1 MANFKKK
8 SDKDVVETLIEEVEV
23 EKEEPVE
30 ILLDE
35 KDEVPPVEDIT
46 VEKPVDNKPSKKYTV
61 KVKQYT
67 RVFIGQ
73 WFTFEPNK
81 VYRVDENVKSK
92 LQNAGLLLPL

>member
-8 SDKDVVETLIEEVEV
+8 TDKDVVEDLMEEVKQEQPEIV
-23 EKEEPVE
+23 LDDNDEIEPEES
-30 ILLDE
+30 
-35 KDEVPPVEDIT
+35 IT
-46 VEKPVDNKPSKKYTV
+46 VEKPVDNKPTKKYTI

-73 WFTFEPNK
+73 WYTFELK
-81 VYRVDENVKSK
+81 RVYRVDENVKSK

>member
-8 SDKDVVETLIEEVEV
+8 SDKDVVENLMGDVKQEQPEIVLDDKDEIES
-23 EKEEPVE
+23 EEP
-30 ILLDE
+30 
-35 KDEVPPVEDIT
+35 IT
-46 VEKPVDNKPSKKYTV
+46 IEKPIDNKPAKKYTI

-73 WFTFEPNK
+73 WYTFEPK
-81 VYRVDENVKSK
+81 RVYRVDENVKSK

>member
-8 SDKDVVETLIEEVEV
+8 SDKDVVENLMEEVKQEQPEIV
-23 EKEEPVE
+23 LDENEIESEEP
-30 ILLDE
+30 
-35 KDEVPPVEDIT
+35 IT
-46 VEKPVDNKPSKKYTV
+46 IEKPIDNKPTKKYTI

-73 WFTFEPNK
+73 WYTFEPK
-81 VYRVDENVKSK
+81 RVYRVDENVKSK

>member
-8 SDKDVVETLIEEVEV
+8 SDKDAVENLMEDVKQEQIVLDDKDEIES
-23 EKEEPVE
+23 EEP
-30 ILLDE
+30 
-35 KDEVPPVEDIT
+35 IT
-46 VEKPVDNKPSKKYTV
+46 IEKPIDNKPAKKYTI

-73 WFTFEPNK
+73 WYTFEPK
-81 VYRVDENVKSK
+81 RVYRVDENVKSK